1 MLDSLRYLN
10 DSCKVGNMKE
20 LFLLQAKELDMNSRL
35 TKLFLKE
42 SRRLFIAISDH
53 LRQLVVFTST

>member
-1 MLDSLRYLN
+1 
-10 DSCKVGNMKE
+10 MKE